1 MLWTALFVKHCKFVP
16 DGLALLQDSPNT
28 FRLSSECRITVIVG
42 EAHALDVLAC
52 VFFSRCW
59 IWVTEWDPGV
69 MKLLLL
75 PPRIYVYAVDIK
87 CIISITF
94 MCRRLIEDKNADAIR
109 VCVLK
114 DCKGVLSL
122 FEQLREVPPCI
133 EHFPWVYDLLS
144 FNRGKMELLRELKL
158 FFNLLIRELQ
168 SSYCLADEVQ
178 DMDCVSGTFL
188 LDRLLILR
196 EPCASAILVSM
207 EYSLVLHD
215 QDMFLLPR

>member
-1 MLWTALFVKHCKFVP
+1 M
-16 DGLALLQDSPNT
+16 
-28 FRLSSECRITVIVG
+28 IIG
-42 EAHALDVLAC
+42 EAHALDVPAC

-69 MKLLLL
+69 AKLLLL
-75 PPRIYVYAVDIK
+75 PPRIYVHAVDIK

-122 FEQLREVPPCI
+122 FEQLREVPPHI
-133 EHFPWVYDLLS
+133 KHFPWVYDLLS
-144 FNRGKMELLRELKL
+144 FNRGKTELLRELKL

-168 SSYCLADEVQ
+168 SSYCLADEVR
-178 DMDCVSGTFL
+178 DMDHASSTFL
-188 LDRLLILR
+188 LDWLLILH
-196 EPCASAILVSM
+196 EPCTLAILVSM

>member
-1 MLWTALFVKHCKFVP
+1 MHLVAVPLDKISLHLRGNAALAV
-16 DGLALLQDSPNT
+16 LLPQK
-28 FRLSSECRITVIVG
+28 
-42 EAHALDVLAC
+42 VLA
-52 VFFSRCW
+52 
-59 IWVTEWDPGV
+59 VTH
-69 MKLLLL
+69 
-75 PPRIYVYAVDIK
+75 AVDIK

-94 MCRRLIEDKNADAIR
+94 MCRQLIEDKNADAIW

-168 SSYCLADEVQ
+168 SSYCLADEVR
-178 DMDCVSGTFL
+178 DMDRMSSTFL
-188 LDRLLILR
+188 PDWLLILC
-196 EPCASAILVSM
+196 EPCVLVILVSM